1 MEENTAGL
9 IFGALVNEF
18 GFTAT
23 QSILTF
29 VCRNTGKSKA
39 ELLSSYETFSKYIK
53 QVYGDAGEKH
63 ILDKLPN
70 MREITQKRSKA

>member
-1 MEENTAGL
+1 MEQNTAGL
-9 IFGALVNEF
+9 ILEALENEF

-29 VCRNTGKSKA
+29 TCRTTGKSKA
-39 ELLSSYETFSKYIK
+39 ELLSSFETFSKTIK

-70 MREITQKRSKA
+70 MREITQ